1 MEGEEAEKTVRILL
15 KFSILVMM
23 VVLTREEE
31 WKWRIILKEELIG
44 FTDGTD
50 VEG

>member
-23 VVLTREEE
+23 VVLTRGRRVKMKDNFEGRAD
-31 WKWRIILKEELIG
+31 RIY
-44 FTDGTD
+44 
-50 VEG
+50 